1 MTERRFAQV
10 QQASD
15 FDVDM
20 AHSRYSECMYYFRET
35 NRIWSIL
42 ALLGNIL
49 HVMTLQEVI
58 KVLLLSDQIAARR

>member
-1 MTERRFAQV
+1 
-10 QQASD
+10 
-15 FDVDM
+15 
-20 AHSRYSECMYYFRET
+20 MYCFWET